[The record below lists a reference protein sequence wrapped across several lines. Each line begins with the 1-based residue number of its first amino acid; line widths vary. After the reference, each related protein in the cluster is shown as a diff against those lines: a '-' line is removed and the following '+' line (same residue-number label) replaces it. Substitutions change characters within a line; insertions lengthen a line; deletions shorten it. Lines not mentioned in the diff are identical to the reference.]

1 MKKII
6 VDTSVTV
13 KLFLEEE
20 GSDLADK
27 VFEQAKNGEI
37 LLFAPTLTSY
47 EVLNTLVKENIQN
60 DEIQKHLLMLKDYTE
75 AKILNIVDY
84 SETLAL
90 KILEIATIDTK
101 GKGHISSY
109 DATFHALAI
118 LKQGIFL
125 TADKKH
131 YEKTKELV
139 GFVVLLNDFFSVQ
152 NNFL

>member
-20 GSDLADK
+20 GSDLAEK

-47 EVLNTLVKENIQN
+47 EVLNTLVKENISN
-60 DEIQKHLLMLKDYTE
+60 DEIQEHLLMLKDYTE

-90 KILEIATIDTK
+90 KILEIATMDTK

-118 LKQGIFL
+118 LQQGIFL

-131 YEKTKELV
+131 YEKTKELI

>member
-1 MKKII
+1 MKKKFI

-20 GSDLADK
+20 GADLADK
-27 VFEQAKNGEI
+27 LFEQAKDEEI

-47 EVLNTLVKENIQN
+47 EVLNTLVKENIPN
-60 DEIQKHLLMLKDYTE
+60 EEIQEHLRMLKDYTE
-75 AKILNIVDY
+75 AKIINLVDY

-90 KILEIATIDTK
+90 KTLEIATMDTK

-109 DATFHALAI
+109 DATFHALAM
-118 LKQGIFL
+118 LQQGIFL

-131 YEKTKELV
+131 YEKTKDII
-139 GFVVLLNDFFSVQ
+139 GSILLLEDFF
-152 NNFL
+152 

>member
-1 MKKII
+1 MKKKFI

-20 GSDLADK
+20 EADLADK
-27 VFEQAKNGEI
+27 VFKQAKEGEI

-47 EVLNTLVKENIQN
+47 EVLNTLVKENIPN
-60 DEIQKHLLMLKDYTE
+60 DEIQEHLLMLKDYTE
-75 AKILNIVDY
+75 AKIINLVDY
-84 SETLAL
+84 SESLAL
-90 KILEIATIDTK
+90 KTLEIATMDTK

-118 LKQGIFL
+118 LQQGVFL

-131 YEKTKELV
+131 YEKTKDII
-139 GFVVLLNDFFSVQ
+139 GFVLLLGDFFD
-152 NNFL
+152 